1 MDKRITQTRR
11 MVMMRRKQ
19 QLERVVELQEGS
31 QEGILV
37 RIWGRAKNFFNN
49 LFS

>member
-1 MDKRITQTRR
+1 MDKRVTQTRR

-19 QLERVVELQEGS
+19 QLERVVDLQEAS
-31 QEGILV
+31 QGGILV
-37 RIWGRAKNFFNN
+37 RIWGRAKKFFTD

>member
-1 MDKRITQTRR
+1 MEYKFRQPRR

-19 QLERVVELQEGS
+19 QLERVVELQEAS

-37 RIWGRAKNFFNN
+37 RIWGRAKKFFTD